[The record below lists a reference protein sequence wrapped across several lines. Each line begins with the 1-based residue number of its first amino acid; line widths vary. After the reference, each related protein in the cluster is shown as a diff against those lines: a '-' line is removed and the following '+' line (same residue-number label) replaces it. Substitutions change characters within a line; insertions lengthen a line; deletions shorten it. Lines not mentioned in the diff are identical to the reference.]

1 MEQVIAW
8 LCENKEWFF
17 SGAGLTIIWVIWLVM
32 RCLCGKKHQSSKQA
46 IKSGDHSVNIQAGED
61 ITIGRLKVGDI
72 NIFND
77 NTPTHLVDREIEREV
92 DKIKKSRFFDRNN
105 GVELSINL
113 GNRLSNG
120 DLSGGSLA
128 VKGPALA
135 WCARVLSVSQDNT
148 EQANKFLEQARVCGN
163 HEETKIAEA
172 FIRSAAEDKAA
183 ALQLLANIDSDAS
196 RSASFII
203 VRHKDGAKGAI
214 EWMNNAGYI
223 TENLEPDGKG
233 SLLICQ
239 LELGQW
245 DEAMHTVN
253 KLSET
258 DFEIS
263 PILHYIA
270 GMAKLLSVVHENYR
284 HIVLTQ
290 VPFEAKDFPLASDV
304 NAMATRNSAHE
315 HFINGEIAARQLA
328 CLHSARACDEYALWL
343 ELRDPDQHEY
353 GIYRLEC
360 KFNNSNDRLRY
371 VHYALQYGFE
381 VNVQKIEQ
389 EIQQEIAR
397 NGGITLDAAIARF
410 ALAFTQNSPEDIAD
424 YIARHQNQLANYID
438 PKLMLFRRVE
448 MLTRAGLIGQAR
460 ELCEQAVDEG
470 ITDQE
475 RDNLLRIISN
485 AQGTD
490 SIESI
495 ILQYE
500 SSKNLDDLI
509 NLFAKLEEHK
519 HWDDMCKYGKILFE
533 KTGELR
539 YAERLVSAFTI
550 THRSMELV
558 NFLNDNASL
567 LQQSDYIQ
575 IYYTWGLYNNGAI
588 LKSFAELEKCNANV
602 EAQSYL
608 FLKVNLGIAMGDW
621 ASLTSYIAAEYQN
634 RANRKPYDLMRTA
647 QLALYLGS
655 DLTREFIFE
664 AVAKAKDDPNILS
677 GAYYTAAN
685 AGWEDEPEVSQW
697 IEKAVALSNDNGPL
711 QRVSLKDILDMK
723 PDWESPESKTCRMLE
738 QNQIPISLAARS
750 TNRTLIS
757 LMVFP
762 ALTNI
767 NEVDPRK
774 RGLIPAYSG
783 KRGILEMD
791 NHGKSMGFDVTTLL
805 TLSFLGIL
813 DKTLDAFNT
822 VWIPHSTL
830 GWLFEEQHKAT
841 FHQPSRITYA
851 KDLQSFLSTGVLEK
865 FVSTAVASSD
875 LSAQV
880 GNNLAEMIAEAEK
893 IRPDDDTQ
901 HIIVRPGP
909 VNLVSSLMD
918 EIVDLSSHGSVLSSC
933 LSIVEKLNQK
943 GIIASEEKTRAK
955 NYLLRHEEPWP
966 DQPEILDGATLYLDS
981 LAVTYFQHLGFLDKL
996 KKSGFKVF
1004 ISQSEVSEANALIS
1018 YESISGAVKNI
1029 IENIRDSLR
1038 HRIESGRVKMGHR
1051 KDFDEDKGQLIPGDP
1066 LIDIFAL
1073 VNKCDAIII
1082 DDRFFNQ
1089 KRNID
1094 IDGLEA
1100 PVFSTLDL
1108 LDALT
1113 SANVISENECL
1124 EYRTKLRR
1132 AGYFFIPVS
1141 EAELER
1147 HIKAATIADGRLVE
1161 TTELKAIRESILHV
1175 RMRDWLQLP
1184 DEAPWLVS
1192 IFNVFTYVLKNLWKD
1207 KGDLNKAEICSD
1219 WLYRQIDFRGWV
1231 HNFIPEHADDIA
1243 RVRRAEHIV
1252 QFLSPPMNVERCI
1265 VEAYWNWLEDRVL
1278 LPLNEQFPEVYNQ
1291 LVDRYRNHIVGIIET
1306 PLPKIGEID
1315 EHS

>member
-1 MEQVIAW
+1 MIGNSKKQSILAGDNSKNYIAGG
-8 LCENKEWFF
+8 N
-17 SGAGLTIIWVIWLVM
+17 
-32 RCLCGKKHQSSKQA
+32 
-46 IKSGDHSVNIQAGED
+46 
-61 ITIGRLKVGDI
+61 I

-77 NTPTHLVDREIEREV
+77 NIPTHLVDREIEKEV
-92 DKIKKSRFFDRNN
+92 DKLKKSRFFDRNN

-113 GNRLSNG
+113 GNRLDEG
-120 DLSGGSLA
+120 DLSGGSPEI
-128 VKGPALA
+128 KGPALA
-135 WCARVLSVSQDNT
+135 WCARLLSVSQDNT
-148 EQANKFLEQARVCGN
+148 EQANEFLKQAKVCGN

-172 FIRSAAEDKAA
+172 FILSAAEDKAA
-183 ALQLLANIDSDAS
+183 ALQLLADINSDAS
-196 RSASFII
+196 RSASFI
-203 VRHKDGAKGAI
+203 VARHKDGAKGAI
-214 EWMNNAGYI
+214 EWMNNTGYI
-223 TENLEPDGKG
+223 TENLDSDGKG

-245 DEAMHTVN
+245 DEATNTAN

-263 PILHYIA
+263 PILHYLA
-270 GMAKLLSVVHENYR
+270 GMAMLTSIVPEEYRPVV
-284 HIVLTQ
+284 LAQ
-290 VPFEAKDFPLASDV
+290 VPFQTEYFPLDSKTEVAIARKKFS
-304 NAMATRNSAHE
+304 HE
-315 HFINGEIAARQLA
+315 HFVKGVK
-328 CLHSARACDEYALWL
+328 SARKLDCLDFARVCDEYALWL
-343 ELRDPDQHEY
+343 ELHSEKLHSY
-353 GIYRLEC
+353 GISRLES
-360 KFNNSNDRLRY
+360 KLRDSEDRLCY
-371 VHYALQYGFE
+371 VRYALQYNIE
-381 VNVQKIEQ
+381 LDTQKIEQ
-389 EIQQEIAR
+389 EIEQEIAK
-397 NGGITLDAAIARF
+397 NGGITLDAAMARF
-410 ALAFTQNSPEDIAD
+410 ALAFTKNTPKEVAD
-424 YIARHQNQLANYID
+424 YIARHQSQLASYIN

-448 MLTRAGLIGQAR
+448 MLTRAGLISQAI
-460 ELCEQAVDEG
+460 ELYEQAVDEG

-475 RDNLLRIISN
+475 RDNLLQIISN
-485 AQGTD
+485 AQGNNP
-490 SIESI
+490 IESI
-495 ILQYE
+495 RLKYE
-500 SSKNLDDLI
+500 SSQNLDDLI
-509 NLFAKLEEHK
+509 NLFDKLEEHK

-533 KTGELR
+533 ETGELR
-539 YAERLVSAFTI
+539 YAKGLVNAFTI
-550 THRSMELV
+550 THKSAEV
-558 NFLNDNASL
+558 INFLNSNTSL
-567 LQQSDYIQ
+567 LQQSDHLRIHYA
-575 IYYTWGLYNNGAI
+575 WNLYNNGEI
-588 LKSFAELEKCNANV
+588 LKSFAELEKCNANIESQNYRSLQV
-602 EAQSYL
+602 S
-608 FLKVNLGIAMGDW
+608 LGIAMGDW
-621 ASLTSYIAAEYQN
+621 ASLTSYIATEYQN

-655 DLTREFIFE
+655 DLTREFISE

-723 PDWESPESKTCRMLE
+723 PSWESHESNTWKKLD

-750 TNRTLIS
+750 INQTLIS

-762 ALTNI
+762 ALANI
-767 NEVDPRK
+767 NEVDPRQ
-774 RGLIPAYSG
+774 RGPIPAYSG
-783 KRGILEMD
+783 KHGILEMD
-791 NHGKSMGFDVTTLL
+791 IHGKSMGFDVTALL

-813 DKTLDAFNT
+813 DKTLDAFDT

-851 KDLQSFLSTGVLEK
+851 KELQSFLSTGALGK

-909 VNLVSSLMD
+909 VNLVSSLIEEM
-918 EIVDLSSHGSVLSSC
+918 VDLSDHSSVLSSC
-933 LSIVEKLNQK
+933 FSIVEKLNQK
-943 GIIASEEKTRAK
+943 SRITSEEMMRAK
-955 NYLLRHEEPWP
+955 NYLLLHEEPWL
-966 DQPEILDGATLYLDS
+966 DQPEILDGATLYLDN
-981 LAVTYFQHLGFLDKL
+981 LAVTYFQHLGLLDKL
-996 KKSGFKVF
+996 RKAGFKVL
-1004 ISQSEVSEANALIS
+1004 ISQSEISEANALVA

-1029 IENIRDSLR
+1029 IENIRHSLR
-1038 HRIESGRVKMGHR
+1038 HRIESGQVKMGHR
-1051 KDFDEDKGQLIPGDP
+1051 KDFDEDRGRLIPGDP
-1066 LIDIFAL
+1066 LIDIYAL
-1073 VNKCDAIII
+1073 VNKCDAVII

-1089 KRNID
+1089 QENIGN
-1094 IDGLEA
+1094 DGLIV

-1113 SANVISENECL
+1113 SANVVSENECL
-1124 EYRTKLRR
+1124 EYRTRLRR

-1141 EAELER
+1141 ETELDR
-1147 HIKAATIADGRLVE
+1147 YIKAATIADEKLVE

-1184 DEAPWLVS
+1184 NEAPWLVS
-1192 IFNVFTYVLKNLWKD
+1192 IFNIFIRVLKNQWKD
-1207 KGDLNKAEICSD
+1207 KGDLDKAEICSD

-1252 QFLSPPMNVERCI
+1252 QFLSPPMNVERYI